1 MRATVPGFPN
11 YEIDDQGGVY
21 SRGRALIRTPNSKG
35 YLRVFLRLNG
45 KTHSRYVHRLV
56 CEAFRGPAPPGTECA
71 HLNGV
76 RSDCR
81 LVNLIWA
88 TKAENEAHKVEH
100 GTRLCG
106 EAVSGAVLSEAILM
120 QARERARTK
129 EPIQDIARDLGVAER
144 TLADAITGRRWASIG
159 EAVPAFHTRR
169 RLTNEEVVEARARCA
184 AGERQVDVGRRF
196 GVGRTAIGQIVRR
209 ESYQHLP

>member
-1 MRATVPGFPN
+1 MRATIPGFPN
-11 YEIDDQGGVY
+11 YEIDDQGEVY
-21 SRGRALIRTPNSKG
+21 SRGRTLVRIPNSKG
-35 YLRVFLRLNG
+35 YLRVFLRLSG

-56 CEAFRGPAPPGTECA
+56 CETFRGPAPTGTECA

-81 LVNLIWA
+81 LANLIWA
-88 TKAENEAHKVEH
+88 TKAENEGHKVEH

-120 QARERARTK
+120 QARERARAK
-129 EPIQDIARDLGVAER
+129 EPMKDIALDLGVAER

-159 EAVPAFHTRR
+159 HAVPAFHTRR
-169 RLTNEEVVEARARCA
+169 RLTDEEVAEARARCA
-184 AGERQVDVGRRF
+184 AGERQADVGRRF